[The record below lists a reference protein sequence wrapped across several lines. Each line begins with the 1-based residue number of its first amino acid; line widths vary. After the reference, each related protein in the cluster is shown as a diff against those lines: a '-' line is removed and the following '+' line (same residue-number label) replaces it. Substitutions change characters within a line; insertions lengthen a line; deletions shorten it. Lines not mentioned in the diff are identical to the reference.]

1 MKEKT
6 INRTERLVIVVV
18 LLLFVAFVA
27 WIASLGMVNSTDDP
41 INEPRPNS
49 QRIIQLS
56 DDAVEKRL
64 VNILTDCGIKVKKV
78 EVSGGVVWIDLY
90 HIGSWPDYQKKQL
103 IVTLTELAHQE
114 RKGSGGTNVYLY
126 DEYGVKI
133 ASARHHSIDNTVK
146 DVKLY

>member
-6 INRTERLVIVVV
+6 KNRIEKLVIVAV

-27 WIASLGMVNSTDDP
+27 WVVNLGMVNSTDDL

-64 VNILTDCGIKVKKV
+64 VNTLTDCGIKVKKV

-103 IVTLTELAHQE
+103 IITLTKLAHQE

-133 ASARHHSIDNTVK
+133 ASARHHSIDNVVK